1 MALLQTRLTPNPTLF
16 PHVWSLS
23 RQDVKTQEL
32 GLRRRADLAVLSVLS
47 VFQVIRVGLLCH
59 DPCNFHL
66 AKACSSALATFL
78 WSGVGWYDRNRM
90 EQVCVFVLDWRVE
103 RRPRDF
109 QMVRWKWKKLVT
121 KELRKVW
128 NVVYLL
134 GAGMPAAAP
143 VICIHEPFHWNRV
156 RANDEESQ
164 VTMGTVDVDMFQRG
178 L

>member
-23 RQDVKTQEL
+23 RQE
-32 GLRRRADLAVLSVLS
+32 LRRRADLAVFEFLS

-103 RRPRDF
+103 RMPRRFSDGS
-109 QMVRWKWKKLVT
+109 LNL
-121 KELRKVW
+121 KEACYK
-128 NVVYLL
+128 
-134 GAGMPAAAP
+134 
-143 VICIHEPFHWNRV
+143 
-156 RANDEESQ
+156 RA
-164 VTMGTVDVDMFQRG
+164 
-178 L
+178 